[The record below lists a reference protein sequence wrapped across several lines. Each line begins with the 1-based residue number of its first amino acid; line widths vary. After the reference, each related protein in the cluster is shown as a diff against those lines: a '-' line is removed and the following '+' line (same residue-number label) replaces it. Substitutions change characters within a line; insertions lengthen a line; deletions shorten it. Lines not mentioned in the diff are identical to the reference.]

1 MKLLSY
7 SLAVLAFLWV
17 AQTSRA
23 DEKRFDDA
31 QRFLFHSILEGL
43 YEDGVSTEDVDRILL
58 KREKED
64 YFHFIHACPVC
75 MGSVWA
81 FEAYRHRPK
90 NFHCVKVAGST
101 FGWGLKKKL
110 REDLHGEDVEKRL
123 AVINTLIGR
132 WVTERMDRLRLTE
145 EERAKLVDTLEGK
158 RELGLARLKELR
170 NQSNNGEGAPISIF
184 APAYAGRNQL
194 ECGICRAAVGKPMG
208 FVGGKKEAAEQE
220 GEKKGGEE

>member
-75 MGSVWA
+75 MGPM
-81 FEAYRHRPK
+81 RRP
-90 NFHCVKVAGST
+90 S
-101 FGWGLKKKL
+101 
-110 REDLHGEDVEKRL
+110 RSRSPP
-123 AVINTLIGR
+123 AVSK
-132 WVTERMDRLRLTE
+132 EP
-145 EERAKLVDTLEGK
+145 
-158 RELGLARLKELR
+158 ELR
-170 NQSNNGEGAPISIF
+170 RSG
-184 APAYAGRNQL
+184 
-194 ECGICRAAVGKPMG
+194 
-208 FVGGKKEAAEQE
+208 
-220 GEKKGGEE
+220 